1 MDEIII
7 HCLTKLGTET
17 SKNVLKLKD
26 KVIPE
31 ELKVLHNKFVVI
43 SSNVACVVKGIMVR
57 I

>member
-1 MDEIII
+1 MDEKII
-7 HCLTKLGTET
+7 HCLTKPGTET
-17 SKNVLKLKD
+17 SKNALKLKD

-43 SSNVACVVKGIMVR
+43 SSNVACVAKGIMLR